1 MIGTNNCYQNEI
13 PTKRGTVLRGAGGG
27 GEKANQ
33 CLFRG
38 GGRGRGGERPEAEDV
53 PWW

>member
-1 MIGTNNCYQNEI
+1 MGSLE
-13 PTKRGTVLRGAGGG
+13 RGKWG
-27 GEKANQ
+27 GEANQ